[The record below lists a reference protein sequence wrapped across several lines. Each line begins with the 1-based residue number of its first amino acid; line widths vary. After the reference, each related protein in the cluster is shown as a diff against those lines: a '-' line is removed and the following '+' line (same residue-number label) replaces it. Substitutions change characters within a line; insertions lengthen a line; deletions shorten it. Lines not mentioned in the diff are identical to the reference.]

1 MLDFL
6 SSLKKLTIC
15 PPPLWLFFLVGV
27 LSQTAWF
34 TSMRLMGFKSFFVR
48 PQFQTL
54 RQILYSICLTVP
66 FILIYFQTL
75 KAGLENPEKHAGAI
89 GIKTASGFSGL
100 FIAAYAIIY
109 IISYHLSRHLVK

>member
-1 MLDFL
+1 MSDFL
-6 SSLKKLTIC
+6 SSLKKLSIC

-48 PQFQTL
+48 PKTL

-66 FILIYFQTL
+66 LILIYFQTL

-100 FIAAYAIIY
+100 FLVAYAIIY
-109 IISYHLSRHLVK
+109 FISYHLSRHLVK